1 MPLSGAKE
9 ASEFE
14 LESAAILFSSAF
26 DRTISISGSCER
38 RWLQWKTKAHGDLT
52 TDTVL
57 SVLISLG
64 IAAFGLWVV
73 VTAGSLLWM
82 ILAFLPVIVGLISLY
97 DALRELKAGVTS
109 SWPAKSASS
118 PRPSPAR
125 LSKKHR

>member
-1 MPLSGAKE
+1 MATMENQS
-9 ASEFE
+9 
-14 LESAAILFSSAF
+14 
-26 DRTISISGSCER
+26 
-38 RWLQWKTKAHGDLT
+38 AHGDLT

-97 DALRELKAGVTS
+97 DALRETKAGVTS
-109 SWPAKSASS
+109 S
-118 PRPSPAR
+118 
-125 LSKKHR
+125 